1 MSPARLRSAALVEN
15 ATALVLQ
22 LLPLSWAVRLGGW
35 LGERHARGAIA
46 ADRAWVRRLRRNL
59 GRWRPAD
66 PAGPAGLE
74 RQVLAFSRQVGQVYA
89 EIPRLAELC
98 AAGRVELVGR
108 EHLAAATGPVILA
121 GCHCANWELIGRVV
135 ALLDGPSC
143 ALYLPLASPVRDR
156 LARRSRAC
164 WTPLLSLI
172 PASAQAMRRIVR
184 EVSRGH
190 HLVLFVDE
198 EKDGHVWAP
207 AFGRR
212 LPDSGNRWFAAR
224 LAVQHGMA
232 IVPVFV
238 ERRGLARYRVVIE
251 PALRPA
257 AGLPQAERVRRL
269 AGDLDGRVEA
279 WLQPRLDQ
287 WLWLPYLEPDRPLP
301 TTGRR
306 AAGGGAST
314 TSHEPSGR

>member
-1 MSPARLRSAALVEN
+1 MSPARLRSAALVEHT
-15 ATALVLQ
+15 TALVLQ

-66 PAGPAGLE
+66 PAGLE

-108 EHLAAATGPVILA
+108 EHLAAATGPLILA

-135 ALLDGPSC
+135 ALLGAPTC

-156 LARRSRAC
+156 LARRSRAR
-164 WTPLLSLI
+164 WSPRVTLI
-172 PASAQAMRRIVR
+172 PASAQAMRQIVR

-207 AFGRR
+207 AFGRQ
-212 LPDSGNRWFAAR
+212 LPDGGNRWFAAR
-224 LAVQHGMA
+224 LAAQHGMA

-238 ERRGLARYRVVIE
+238 ERLGLARYRVVIE
-251 PALRPA
+251 PPLRPRAGEGVRDLA
-257 AGLPQAERVRRL
+257 AA
-269 AGDLDGRVEA
+269 LDARVEA

-301 TTGRR
+301 TPGRS
-306 AAGGGAST
+306 AGGGGASS
-314 TSHEPSGR
+314 TSQVPSGR

>member
-1 MSPARLRSAALVEN
+1 MSSANLRAGPIVER
-15 ATALVLQ
+15 ATALLLQ
-22 LLPLSWAVRLGGW
+22 LLPLTWAVRLGGL
-35 LGERHARGAIA
+35 LGERHARAAMA

-59 GRWRPAD
+59 ARWRAGEPASLD
-66 PAGPAGLE
+66 
-74 RQVLAFSRQVGQVYA
+74 RQVLTFSRHVGQVYA
-89 EIPRLAELC
+89 EIPRLPELC
-98 AAGRVELVGR
+98 VAGRVELVGR
-108 EHLAAATGPVILA
+108 EHLVAAAGPLILA
-121 GCHCANWELIGRVV
+121 GCHCANWELIGQAV
-135 ALLDGPSC
+135 ALLAAPTC

-156 LARRSRAC
+156 LARRSRRR

-172 PASAQAMRRIVR
+172 PASPQAMRRIVR

-207 AFGRR
+207 AFGRQ
-212 LPDSGNRWFAAR
+212 LPDTGNRWFAAR

-238 ERRGLARYRVVIE
+238 ERLGLARYRLVIE
-251 PALRPA
+251 PALRPRPGEGVRDLA
-257 AGLPQAERVRRL
+257 AA
-269 AGDLDGRVEA
+269 LDARVEA

-287 WLWLPYLEPDRPLP
+287 WLWLPYFEPDRPLP
-301 TTGRR
+301 TPGRR
-306 AAGGGAST
+306 GGGGGASS